1 MVNVSQLKRGDILK
15 LKVDNPN
22 MGLKEGQI
30 LRVVKTGRSSWDQ
43 MDYADTITDEGVKI
57 EVMKNYR
64 DFELV
69 S

>member
-30 LRVVKTGRSSWDQ
+30 LRVVGTGYSKWDGYN
-43 MDYADTITDEGVKI
+43 YADTITDDGVKI

-69 S
+69 N